1 MKITIEK
8 LKTELELKL
17 EAIMNKKGKKFYIR
31 NNELHYLEEGRVIK
45 INLSEVILEHID
57 TLDIK
62 KMLNDISV
70 EVDFNLNLS
79 GSYERIVPFM
89 ISINDKFSFEEIFR
103 VEVVDRLNVVFHDDM
118 TGYNGSIIN
127 FGELSEKETLGLK
140 AKNTL
145 DALYQMVEFNLSE
158 ISSNVYEFT
167 TEMFSLN
174 TKSIIFAEVV
184 KDKQNE
190 IFPNG
195 NFLYLT
201 DDGKMYLSDISAPPV
216 FNKMSINIANL
227 SFPQDKIIVLR
238 RNGSHYE
245 EI

>member
-8 LKTELELKL
+8 LKTELNLKL
-17 EAIMNKKGKKFYIR
+17 EALMNKKGKKFYIR
-31 NNELHYLEEGRVIK
+31 NNELHFLEEGRVIK

-89 ISINDKFSFEEIFR
+89 ISIDDKLSFKEIFR
-103 VEVVDRLNVVFHDDM
+103 VEVIDGLNVVFHDDM

-127 FGELSEKETLGLK
+127 VGELSEMDALSFK

-158 ISSNVYEFT
+158 IDSNIYEFT

-201 DDGKMYLSDISAPPV
+201 DGGKMYLSDISAPPV
-216 FNKMSINIANL
+216 FKEMSINIANL

>member
-1 MKITIEK
+1 MKNTIEK
-8 LKTELELKL
+8 IKTELKLKL
-17 EAIMNKKGKKFYIR
+17 EVLMNKKGKKFYIR

-62 KMLNDISV
+62 EMLNDISV
-70 EVDFNLNLS
+70 EVDYNLNIS

-89 ISINDKFSFEEIFR
+89 ISNDDKLSFKEIFR
-103 VEVVDRLNVVFHDDM
+103 VEVIDGLNVVFHDDM

-127 FGELSEKETLGLK
+127 IGELSEKETLGLK

-145 DALYQMVEFNLSE
+145 DALYQMVEFSFSE
-158 ISSNVYEFT
+158 IGSNVYELT
-167 TEMFSLN
+167 TEMFNLN
-174 TKSIIFAEVV
+174 MKSIIFAEVV
-184 KDKQNE
+184 KNKQNE
-190 IFPNG
+190 NFPNG

-216 FNKMSINIANL
+216 FKEMSINIGNL
-227 SFPQDKIIVLR
+227 SFSHDQVIVLR
-238 RNGSHYE
+238 RNGFQYE